1 LQGNLLDKAIIS
13 DTSCLI
19 ALTNINKLEILHQL
33 YKEIIITPEV
43 AREYKQPL
51 PGWIIKKTVKDIG
64 LIAEIQKND
73 LDIGESSAIAL
84 AMETKNSVLIL
95 DEDRARNFALKKG
108 LTIIG
113 TITIIGNACD
123 KGYIDSYEKT
133 CEALRKV
140 NFRFT
145 QKIQDEV
152 RKNTMGEKSPLKQ
165 DNNSKRPKSGM
176 HR

>member
-1 LQGNLLDKAIIS
+1 MQDKQFDKAIIS

-19 ALTNINKLEILHQL
+19 ALTNISRLETLRQL
-33 YKEIIITPEV
+33 YNEIIITPEV
-43 AREYKQPL
+43 ASEYKLPL
-51 PGWIIKKTVKDIG
+51 PKWIIKQPVENRSLLT
-64 LIAEIQKND
+64 EIQKNG

-95 DEDRARNFALKKG
+95 DEDRARNYALKKG

-123 KGYIDSYEKT
+123 KGYIDSYEET

-145 QKIQDEV
+145 KKIQDDV
-152 RKNTMGEKSPLKQ
+152 RNNTI
-165 DNNSKRPKSGM
+165 NNKRGI